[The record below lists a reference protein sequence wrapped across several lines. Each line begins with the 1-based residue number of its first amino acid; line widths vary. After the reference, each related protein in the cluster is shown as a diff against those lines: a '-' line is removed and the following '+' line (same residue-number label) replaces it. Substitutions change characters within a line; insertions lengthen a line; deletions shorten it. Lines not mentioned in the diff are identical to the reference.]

1 MEILLVNVLL
11 FQIQFLSYKTF
22 INILI
27 TARKFYFA
35 RLLFMTLIY
44 NFIINL
50 YNVLQQYKIM
60 GIKNSEK
67 KIKIFEYLKTR
78 SISMEQYSFKKHI
91 PVKKTQKTR
100 MANLKEQY
108 SFRMEQQTLLG
119 FLQHTQEKNPLFQRK
134 DIHTKMVYNA
144 NKEEDQL
151 NTIDELSEMLKS
163 VNNISAKQIIL
174 EGIFIVIL
182 TLYQKSNVE
191 IQY

>member
-1 MEILLVNVLL
+1 M
-11 FQIQFLSYKTF
+11 FCS
-22 INILI
+22 NIKLWELR
-27 TARKFYFA
+27 TQK
-35 RLLFMTLIY
+35 
-44 NFIINL
+44 
-50 YNVLQQYKIM
+50 
-60 GIKNSEK
+60 K

-134 DIHTKMVYNA
+134 DKHTKMVYNA
-144 NKEEDQL
+144 NKEEDQR
-151 NTIDELSEMLKS
+151 NTIDKHSEMLKS

-174 EGIFIVIL
+174 GGIFIAIL
-182 TLYQKSNVE
+182 TLYQKSKVE